1 MRTAAFVDAGYL
13 YSAGSKLL
21 YGSALSRSS
30 IELDLDAALNAL
42 RNAIDLNS
50 PSSSLLRIYWYD
62 GMPRTGP
69 TDQQQA
75 LADANNV
82 KLRLG
87 MIAYTGRQKGVDSLI
102 VTDLIELARNR
113 AISDAVLLSGDE
125 DVRIGVQVAQTYG
138 VRVHLLGIQP
148 SGDNQRNHSRLLRQ
162 ESDTWT
168 EWNQADIE
176 AFLSVRH
183 PHDTSQAEM
192 DRPDDENQH
201 VTRQLDS
208 FVDEFVRALP
218 RAEHETLSSLGVS
231 DAILRELD
239 GRLLRGA
246 AGTLG
251 RHLDPRESRHL
262 RQAARHLAA
271 EDRSHADSAQ

>member
-21 YGSALSRSS
+21 YGKVLSRRSV
-30 IELDLDAALNAL
+30 ELDLDATLSAL
-42 RNAIDLNS
+42 RNAIDLNT
-50 PSSSLLRIYWYD
+50 PFSSILRIYWYD

-87 MIAYTGRQKGVDSLI
+87 MIAYTGKQKGVDSLI

-148 SGDNQRNHSRLLRQ
+148 PDDNQRNHSRLLRQ

-176 AFLSVRH
+176 AICSVRH
-183 PHDTSQAEM
+183 PHDPSQAET
-192 DRPDDENQH
+192 DRPDENQH
-201 VTRQLDS
+201 VTRQLDQ
-208 FVDEFVRALP
+208 FVNEFVRERCP
-218 RAEHETLSSLGVS
+218 AEREALSSLGS
-231 DAILRELD
+231 CDLIPHELD
-239 GRLLRGA
+239 RLLLRGA
-246 AGTLG
+246 AKILG
-251 RHLDPRESRHL
+251 RHLESWERHHL
-262 RQAARHLAA
+262 RQAAKLLAT
-271 EDRSHADSAQ
+271 EDRSHADSVQ